1 MKKLISF
8 ILNLF
13 RGFTKQKPSEADQDE
28 KIMKKEKTNKVTEMI
43 EKKPAFKRESKYHYI
58 IDAGHGLQT
67 PGKRSQIKG
76 GGIFRE
82 YKFNRIVKDL
92 ICLELEKLGLSFTDL
107 VPESDIGNVLLERI
121 RRCNLIYTDKPKILI
136 SIHFNAG
143 PGEYTKAEGIETWY
157 KSNSKDS
164 EAVAKI
170 FQQNLIYFT
179 GAKDRGIKSRTER
192 EFFLL
197 RKFNGYAAILTENG
211 FFNNH
216 EEVQKLVK
224 ITYLKKIAR
233 AHIEAIK
240 EIENF

>member
-1 MKKLISF
+1 MLKVS
-8 ILNLF
+8 
-13 RGFTKQKPSEADQDE
+13 TKQKLKEVDRGE
-28 KIMKKEKTNKVTEMI
+28 KIIKKEKKNKVVKFI
-43 EKKPAFKRESKYHYI
+43 KEKPSFRQESKYHYI
-58 IDAGHGLQT
+58 IDAGHGSQT

-82 YKFNRIVKDL
+82 YKFNRIVKDF
-92 ICLELEKLGLSFTDL
+92 ICLELKGLGISYTDL
-107 VPESDIGNVLLERI
+107 VPESDIGNVLPTRI
-121 RRCNLIYTDKPKILI
+121 RRCNLIHTDKPKILI

-164 EAVAKI
+164 ERVAKI
-170 FQQNLIYFT
+170 FQQNLIYYT
-179 GAKDRGIKSRTER
+179 GAKSRGIKSRTER

-197 RKFNGYAAILTENG
+197 RKFTGFAAILTENG

-216 EEVQKLVK
+216 NEVQKLIK
-224 ITYLKKIAR
+224 LDYLKKIAR
-233 AHIEAIK
+233 AHIESIK